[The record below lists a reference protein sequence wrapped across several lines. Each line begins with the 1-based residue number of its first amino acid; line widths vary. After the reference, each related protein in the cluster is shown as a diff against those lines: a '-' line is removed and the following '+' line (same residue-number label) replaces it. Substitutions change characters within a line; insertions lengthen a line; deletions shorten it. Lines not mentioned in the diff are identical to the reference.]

1 MRNAEG
7 CGVGCAFE
15 VLLPEVL
22 RRHIGELPETLTELR
37 LRADRAAELVCGRE
51 SLLRGEPIGRELIE
65 ETAHALAQ
73 HSLYAREEELRQG
86 FFISA
91 GGCRAGVCG
100 RVNVRADGA
109 VDLTHISSLCIR
121 RAREIKGAADAV
133 TEGLYEGER
142 AVSALVISPPGMGKT
157 TLLRDIARQ
166 LSNGTRGRRGLRVA
180 IADERGELAGCVLG
194 VPALDVGER
203 TDVMDGCPKRIAM
216 NMLVRAM
223 SPEVI
228 VTDELG
234 HAQDADAV
242 RDALRCGVRVIA
254 SVHASSAEEAARRL
268 GKDCISLFD
277 RLIVLKGI
285 GQIGEIVYGK
295 CVKTGGNG
303 T

>member
-1 MRNAEG
+1 MLSGELESIKNVSFLNVRLAHQ
-7 CGVGCAFE
+7 VIGCAE
-15 VLLPEVL
+15 RVLPYLW
-22 RRHIGELPETLTELR
+22 RHEKMGHTL
-37 LRADRAAELVCGRE
+37 
-51 SLLRGEPIGRELIE
+51 I
-65 ETAHALAQ
+65 
-73 HSLYAREEELRQG
+73 
-86 FFISA
+86 
-91 GGCRAGVCG
+91 
-100 RVNVRADGA
+100 
-109 VDLTHISSLCIR
+109 
-121 RAREIKGAADAV
+121 
-133 TEGLYEGER
+133 
-142 AVSALVISPPGMGKT
+142 ISPPGMGKT